1 MRSVCTDQQA
11 RKLILEV
18 GRRMYQRQYV
28 AANDGNISVRVGDDR
43 VWVTPTGVSKGYMTE
58 DMLVCVDLNGTVLE
72 GTAKPS
78 SETAMH
84 LRVYRENP
92 DVGGVVHA
100 HPMAAT
106 TFAVARVPLD
116 AAILTESVIGLG
128 VVPVAEYATTGT
140 KAVAESVAP
149 FCRDYNACLLANH
162 GALTWGADVMQAY
175 YRMETLEHCANILLK
190 LGWLNQPPCLLTRE
204 QVDELLDIRRR
215 LGVNSGGV
223 PRCAGDMN
231 PRTGSA
237 NLNER

>member
-1 MRSVCTDQQA
+1 MRSVCTDQEA
-11 RKLILEV
+11 RELILEV
-18 GRRMYQRQYV
+18 GRRMYQRQFV
-28 AANDGNISVRVGDDR
+28 AANDGNISVRVDGDR
-43 VWVTPTGVSKGYMTE
+43 VWVTPAGVSKGYLTE
-58 DMLVCVDLNGTVLE
+58 ETLVCVDLNGTVLE

-78 SETAMH
+78 SETGMH

-100 HPMAAT
+100 HPIAAT
-106 TFAVARVPLD
+106 AFAVSRVPLD

-190 LGWLNQPPCLLTRE
+190 LGALDRPPCLLNRE

-215 LGVNSGGV
+215 LGVTSGGV
-223 PRCAGDMN
+223 PRCAD
-231 PRTGSA
+231 R
-237 NLNER
+237 